1 MVNGHKVTSGKAQ
14 ALGTFEDI
22 NIDVDWR
29 PGPDIIARS
38 RMLAFAREH
47 GLDTYDSF
55 FRKSVDDPAWFW
67 GAVEKHLGVIWTQPY
82 ERVLDLGN
90 GIEWPEWYPGGRMN
104 YVTSAVDRHLATR
117 RDSIALRWEGDDGA
131 RRNLTF
137 GELAEEINRACNA
150 LKALGVK
157 QGDRVGIFLPMIPE
171 TAIAKLACG
180 KMGAIIV
187 PIFSGFGA
195 DAAANRLRDAGA
207 THLITAD
214 GFLRRGRQVAL
225 LEAALEAAQEAG
237 GMQSITVVPRLG
249 TLPESLPDNVHNWNE
264 ITAAASNDFT
274 AADTAANDPYM
285 LIYTSG
291 TTGRPKGAVHTHA
304 GFPLKAAMDIAFC
317 FDLHQDDTLFW
328 LTDLG
333 WMMGPW
339 AISGTLIAGGSV
351 MLFEGTPDFPQP
363 DRLWQLVE
371 DHEVNIIGISPT
383 AIRALMPRGDDWA
396 DRHDMPSLR
405 AIGSTGEPWNP
416 EPWKW
421 TLEHVG
427 KSRCPIVNYSGGTE
441 IGGGILISS
450 TIHPERACSF
460 SGPTPGTAADVV
472 DPQGNPVRGV
482 VGELVI
488 RQPWVGMTRG
498 FWQDNER
505 YLDSYWSKIP
515 GLWVH
520 GDWAMIDDDGFW
532 YILGR
537 SDDTLNIAGKRVG
550 PAEVESAAVSHP
562 LVREAAAIGVPHSVK
577 GEAIVV
583 FIILSGEA
591 DSDVEAEILETVAR
605 HLGRPLKPERAH
617 IVSDLPRTRNAK
629 IMRRVIRAAY
639 LGEAPGD
646 LTALENPDAVSE
658 IAHISRVSDEG

>member
-1 MVNGHKVTSGKAQ
+1 MENDVANTWGKAR
-14 ALGTFEDI
+14 AVGTFEDV
-22 NIDVDWR
+22 NVDVDWR
-29 PGPDIIARS
+29 PGPEALARS
-38 RMLAFAREH
+38 RMHTFALNFDFGSYNE
-47 GLDTYDSF
+47 F
-55 FRKSVDDPAWFW
+55 FQQSVDDPDWFW
-67 GAVEKHLGVIWTQPY
+67 GEVEKHLGIFWTEPY
-82 ERVLDLGN
+82 TSVLDLSD
-90 GIEWPEWYPGGRMN
+90 GIEWPHWFTGGRMN
-104 YVTSAVDRHLATR
+104 YVTSAVDRHLETR
-117 RDSIALRWEGDDGA
+117 SGSIALRWEGDDGET
-131 RRNLTF
+131 RNLTF
-137 GELAEEINRACNA
+137 GELAAEINRTCNA
-150 LKALGVK
+150 LEQLGV
-157 QGDRVGIFLPMIPE
+157 QRGDRVGIFLPMIPE

-180 KMGAIIV
+180 KMGAVIV

-214 GFLRRGRQVAL
+214 GFLRRGRQIPL
-225 LEAALEAAQEAG
+225 LETALESVRELAG
-237 GMQSITVVPRLG
+237 IQSVTVVPRLG
-249 TLPESLPDNVHNWNE
+249 TIPETLPNNVYNWSE
-264 ITAAASNDFT
+264 ITSAASDEYT
-274 AADTAANDPYM
+274 AADTAADEPYM

-291 TTGRPKGAVHTHA
+291 TTGKPKGAVHTHA

-339 AISGTLIAGGSV
+339 AIAGTLIAGGSV

-371 DHEVNIIGISPT
+371 DHSVNIIGISPT
-383 AIRALMPRGDDWA
+383 AIRALMPQGDEWA
-396 DRHDMPSLR
+396 DKHDMPTLR

-416 EPWKW
+416 EPWHW

-427 KSRCPIVNYSGGTE
+427 KMRCPIVNYSGGTE

-460 SGPTPGTAADVV
+460 SGPTPGMAADVV

-488 RQPWVGMTRG
+488 RKPWVGMTQG

-505 YLDSYWSKIP
+505 YLDSYWSTLP

-520 GDWAMIDDDGFW
+520 GDWATIDEDGFW

-537 SDDTLNIAGKRVG
+537 SDDTLNVAGKRVG

-562 LVREAAAIGVPHSVK
+562 LVREAAAIGVPHPVK
-577 GEAIVV
+577 GETIVV
-583 FIILSGEA
+583 FIIPTSDDTGDIEGEVL
-591 DSDVEAEILETVAR
+591 DTVAR

-639 LGEAPGD
+639 LGEPAGD

-658 IAHISRVSDEG
+658 IAGIPKVSR

>member
-1 MVNGHKVTSGKAQ
+1 M
-14 ALGTFEDI
+14 GTFEDV
-22 NIDVDWR
+22 NVDVDWR
-29 PGPDIIARS
+29 PGPEIIARS
-38 RMLAFAREH
+38 RMLAFAREQ
-47 GLDTYDSF
+47 GLDSYDSF
-55 FRKSVDDPAWFW
+55 FQRSVDDPDWFW
-67 GAVEKHLGVIWTQPY
+67 GEVEKHLGVVWTKPY
-82 ERVLDLGN
+82 TSVLDLSK
-90 GIEWPEWYPGGRMN
+90 GIEWPNWFTGGRMN
-104 YVTSAVDRHLATR
+104 YVTSAVDRHLETR
-117 RDSIALRWEGDDGA
+117 RDSIALRWEGDDGET
-131 RRNLTF
+131 RNLTF
-137 GELAEEINRACNA
+137 GELAAEVNRTCNA
-150 LKALGVK
+150 LEQLGV
-157 QGDRVGIFLPMIPE
+157 QRGDRVGIFLPMIPE

-180 KMGAIIV
+180 KMGAVIV

-214 GFLRRGRQVAL
+214 GFLRRGRQIPL
-225 LEAALEAAQEAG
+225 LETALESVRELDD
-237 GMQSITVVPRLG
+237 MQSVTVVPRLG
-249 TLPESLPDNVHNWNE
+249 TIPQTLPDNVYNWNE
-264 ITAAASNDFT
+264 ITSAASDEYA
-274 AADTAANDPYM
+274 AADTAADEPYM

-291 TTGRPKGAVHTHA
+291 TTGKPKGAVHTHA

-339 AISGTLIAGGSV
+339 AIAGTLIAGGSV
-351 MLFEGTPDFPQP
+351 MLFEGTPDFPHP

-383 AIRALMPRGDDWA
+383 AIRALMPQGDDWA
-396 DRHDMPSLR
+396 DKHPMPTLR

-416 EPWKW
+416 EPWHW

-427 KSRCPIVNYSGGTE
+427 KMRCPIVNYSGGTE

-460 SGPTPGTAADVV
+460 SGPTPGMAADVV

-498 FWQDNER
+498 FWQGNDR
-505 YLDSYWSKIP
+505 YLDSYWSTMP

-520 GDWAMIDDDGFW
+520 GDWATIDDDGFW

-537 SDDTLNIAGKRVG
+537 SDDTLNVAGKRVG

-562 LVREAAAIGVPHSVK
+562 LVREAAAIGVPHPVK
-577 GEAIVV
+577 GETIVV
-583 FIILSGEA
+583 FIIPTGDNTGDIEGEVL
-591 DSDVEAEILETVAR
+591 DTVSR
-605 HLGRPLKPERAH
+605 HLGRPLKPDRAH
-617 IVSDLPRTRNAK
+617 VVSDLPRTRNAK

-639 LGEAPGD
+639 LGEPAGD

-658 IAHISRVSDEG
+658 IAGIPRVGG